1 MSTKRNGWPRGAL
14 KLIMGNATATQELIP
29 YEFEDGEQKE
39 PELSLQEWARRCQL
53 AHADV
58 EIAKACL
65 IEMQNQLV
73 QGQAALV
80 KAELLLERQQD
91 GFRLAAEKLPG
102 VPCLK

>member
-1 MSTKRNGWPRGAL
+1 MSTRPVGWLRGVISRADQ
-14 KLIMGNATATQELIP
+14 TQT
-29 YEFEDGEQKE
+29 YVFEDEQAAVATDL
-39 PELSLQEWARRCQL
+39 PLQEWARRCQL

-73 QGQAALV
+73 QGQAALA